1 MTYYFQKICTYKMS
15 DNEDSSSGESSTEL
29 SSTDSLSRSSSS
41 NSSEDAL
48 LSMHIMSYLC
58 LFSCA
63 GWALYNCNY
72 RTCVYLHVS
81 SVIILCYVVMG
92 VLRDHSRYIENMFW
106 HFRVLATAAPIG
118 SMNAHMFICDGD
130 CPKFKVL
137 VALVAIPLI
146 LKVVF
151 PDRNQRILD
160 IIVWSNVHT
169 LGLKAVESFFLL
181 GLITSFWQTFY
192 YLVTQNSKTWLDT
205 SPDIP
210 FNLGL
215 SGMCWCIFF
224 ITFFHQE
231 AIKS

>member
-1 MTYYFQKICTYKMS
+1 MS
-15 DNEDSSSGESSTEL
+15 DSDESSSGESTTQL
-29 SSTDSLSRSSSS
+29 SSSDSLSRSSSTT
-41 NSSEDAL
+41 NSSEDGL
-48 LSMHIMSYLC
+48 LSMHTMSNLC

-63 GWALYNCNY
+63 GWALYNCNH
-72 RTCVYLHVS
+72 RTCVYLYVS

-92 VLRDHSRYIENMFW
+92 VLREHSRYIENLFW
-106 HFRVLATAAPIG
+106 HFRVLATAVPIG
-118 SMNAHMFICDGD
+118 SMNAHLFICDGG

-151 PDRNQRILD
+151 PDRNQRIVD

-181 GLITSFWQTFY
+181 GLITSFWQTIY
-192 YLVTQNSKTWLDT
+192 YLVTQNSKKWLET

-215 SGMCWCIFF
+215 SGMCWCIFL
-224 ITFFHQE
+224 INFFHQE
-231 AIKS
+231 TIKL